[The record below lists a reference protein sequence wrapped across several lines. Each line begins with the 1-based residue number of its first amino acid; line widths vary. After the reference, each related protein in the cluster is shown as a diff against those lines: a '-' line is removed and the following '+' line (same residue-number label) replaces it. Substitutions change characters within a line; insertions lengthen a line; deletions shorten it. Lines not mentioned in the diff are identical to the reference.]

1 MTSRQA
7 NSFVKEWQA
16 RLGLQNWE
24 VSITVV
30 EPEVLGDNEAE
41 TLWDPREA
49 LAEIKIKRNVQDF
62 KHTIIHE
69 LIHLRIQGHTD
80 PPDKEDILLEVAINK
95 LSAAFVKVLYAQAA

>member
-1 MTSRQA
+1 MSR
-7 NSFVKEWQA
+7 
-16 RLGLQNWE
+16 
-24 VSITVV
+24 
-30 EPEVLGDNEAE
+30 
-41 TLWDPREA
+41 
-49 LAEIKIKRNVQDF
+49 DF

>member
-49 LAEIKIKRNVQDF
+49 LAEIKIKRNVQGLQT
-62 KHTIIHE
+62 HHHPRTHPSSNP
-69 LIHLRIQGHTD
+69 RSYR
-80 PPDKEDILLEVAINK
+80 P
-95 LSAAFVKVLYAQAA
+95 SR